1 MSLVIVAPS
10 QSGSAEHVTG
20 TACLS
25 GVAQSLGQLVAHVT
39 GYCGTISRSRS
50 VEKVTDKA
58 VVVWLSQL
66 GSLSMSLVTV
76 AASFRLGG
84 QRIM

>member
-1 MSLVIVAPS
+1 M
-10 QSGSAEHVTG
+10 
-20 TACLS
+20 
-25 GVAQSLGQLVAHVT
+25 AQSLRQFVAHVT
-39 GYCGTISRSRS
+39 GYCGSISWSRS

-66 GSLSMSLVTV
+66 GSLYPMSLVTV
-76 AASFRLGG
+76 AASFKLGV